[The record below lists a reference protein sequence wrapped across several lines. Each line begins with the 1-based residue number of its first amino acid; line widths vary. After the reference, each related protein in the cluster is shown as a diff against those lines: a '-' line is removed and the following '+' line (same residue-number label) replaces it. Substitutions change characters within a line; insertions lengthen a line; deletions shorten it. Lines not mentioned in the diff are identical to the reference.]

1 MSKKQIESK
10 AMENSKFAQ
19 LLLQTPAQTAVLSAD
34 MLSEKGENIAKEL
47 RAEQQAIIDRVR
59 GGDMADMEAL
69 LVGQALTL
77 QAMFTK
83 YGMLINQNTNNV
95 KNMQAVFNM
104 AMKAQSQSRA
114 TIEALTALK
123 YPKQVVITKQANIT
137 NGNQQVNNRVDV
149 NFATNTRT
157 HAQARENT
165 INQNELLEVDNGT
178 QAMDGRATLRT
189 GTENKELA
197 TVATQHRRKNSR
209 G

>member
-1 MSKKQIESK
+1 MENPHAPRVTPAVQSTLLQYFYGQGERKKQDLAQMKSDTDLMIEKVQRGDMSDI
-10 AMENSKFAQ
+10 EG
-19 LLLQTPAQTAVLSAD
+19 LLVAQTLS
-34 MLSEKGENIAKEL
+34 LN
-47 RAEQQAIIDRVR
+47 
-59 GGDMADMEAL
+59 
-69 LVGQALTL
+69 
-77 QAMFTK
+77 AMFDSFAT
-83 YGMLINQNTNNV
+83 MLLNNRDNIKV
-95 KNMQAVFNM
+95 MQAVGNM

-149 NFATNTRT
+149 NYPSNTRT

-197 TVATQHRRKNSR
+197 TVATQHRRKNNR